1 MGGDATEPLY
11 IAISIPLLTA
21 ILTLPMPLHRAA
33 KIESVHVYV
42 FAAVAVTGA
51 VVIAPAEAL

>member
-1 MGGDATEPLY
+1 MAGGDAIKASY
-11 IAISIPLLTA
+11 IAISIPWLTA
-21 ILTLPMPLHRAA
+21 VLSLPMPLHRAK
-33 KIESVHVYV
+33 KIIVHVYV